1 MNNVTVLRGLLMC
14 FLGPLAMIPGS
25 AQKAADGELRLNQIQ
40 VIGTHNSYHI
50 EPAEG
55 VMNLIRT
62 FTPKTADSIQYTHR
76 PLEQQLGEL
85 GVRQLELDL
94 YADPEGGLFAEPVAN
109 RMLRKQGGQGHDPT
123 GVLKKPGIKI
133 LHSPDFDFLT
143 TALTFVEALKTIR
156 AWSQANSHHV
166 PIMILLELKE
176 TGSPLGGRLRKF
188 DAAQLD
194 GVDQE
199 ILSVFQRKEILAPD
213 DVRGGAQTLREVI
226 VEKGWPSLR
235 EVRGKVMFALDNG
248 SHLRNAYLKGHP
260 SLRGRLLFVSVD
272 ENDPAAAFFKLNDPV
287 GGFDQIQ
294 RLVKAGFLVRTRAD
308 SDTVQARKNDP
319 AKREK
324 ALASGAQFV
333 STDYPEANAA
343 FSNYCVRFS
352 GGIVARPNPVSGALG
367 VERVDP
373 EKAPAQE

>member
-1 MNNVTVLRGLLMC
+1 
-14 FLGPLAMIPGS
+14 
-25 AQKAADGELRLNQIQ
+25 
-40 VIGTHNSYHI
+40 
-50 EPAEG
+50 
-55 VMNLIRT
+55 
-62 FTPKTADSIQYTHR
+62 
-76 PLEQQLGEL
+76 
-85 GVRQLELDL
+85 
-94 YADPEGGLFAEPVAN
+94 
-109 RMLRKQGGQGHDPT
+109 
-123 GVLKKPGIKI
+123 
-133 LHSPDFDFLT
+133 
-143 TALTFVEALKTIR
+143 
-156 AWSQANSHHV
+156 
-166 PIMILLELKE
+166 
-176 TGSPLGGRLRKF
+176 
-188 DAAQLD
+188 
-194 GVDQE
+194 
-199 ILSVFQRKEILAPD
+199 
-213 DVRGGAQTLREVI
+213 
-226 VEKGWPSLR
+226 
-235 EVRGKVMFALDNG
+235 MFALDNG
-248 SHLRNAYLKGHP
+248 RHLRNAYLKDHP